1 MNNHAIIL
9 TLLFILLL
17 KANDHSQYFRIGKK
31 TQRTESSCRQLQSVF
46 DSAPL
51 VFRERSFSNTAC

>member
-31 TQRTESSCRQLQSVF
+31 TQRTESSCRQLQSVI

>member
-46 DSAPL
+46 DSTPL
-51 VFRERSFSNTAC
+51 VFRERSFSNTAF